1 MTILAGLHHLTHYRY
16 DRPVTLGPQIIR
28 LRPAPHSRTRVLSHS
43 IKVSPGGHF
52 VNHQQDVYGNWQAR
66 YVFPELSFIGAGA
79 FLVIDSGQLGFGL
92 DGRFENIWL
101 FGDNGTVIRQVP
113 MISQGPDASTG
124 LDPDGGANW
133 TTYPVPTP
141 GPGVKLGSRALG
153 PAFPIDPRWFYN
165 LSLAYLA
172 GVVPLVGITLIEL
185 GVLGRG
191 TARARMRLHA
201 IFVGAFLVAAHVAM
215 IFGMLDPTLLGW
227 TPTHTMPTG
236 ETMPGMGM

>member
-1 MTILAGLHHLTHYRY
+1 MSTTAYPAPAASTASVESVALRPVNQVGLVIAIVVGVVVTAVALSLPNVTGDAGTMTHYMGLLAANQPWNLLLFMAIPVILAETLAVSELAVLFRQGDVSRWVHLINRWAGLLVGPWFLGITVYLTKN
-16 DRPVTLGPQIIR
+16 
-28 LRPAPHSRTRVLSHS
+28 A
-43 IKVSPGGHF
+43 
-52 VNHQQDVYGNWQAR
+52 
-66 YVFPELSFIGAGA
+66 VFPLTS
-79 FLVIDSGQLGFGL
+79 
-92 DGRFENIWL
+92 
-101 FGDNGTVIRQVP
+101 
-113 MISQGPDASTG
+113 
-124 LDPDGGANW
+124 GGAW
-133 TTYPVPTP
+133 H
-141 GPGVKLGSRALG
+141 G
-153 PAFPIDPRWFYN
+153 PADLIAVG
-165 LSLAYLA
+165 AYLA

>member
-1 MTILAGLHHLTHYRY
+1 MSTTANPAPAASPASVESVALRPVNRVGLVIAIVVGVAVTAIALSLPNVTGDAGTMTHYMGLLAANQPWNLLLFMAIPVILAETLAVSELAVLFRQGDVPRWVHLINRWAGLLVGPWFLGITVYLTKN
-16 DRPVTLGPQIIR
+16 
-28 LRPAPHSRTRVLSHS
+28 A
-43 IKVSPGGHF
+43 
-52 VNHQQDVYGNWQAR
+52 
-66 YVFPELSFIGAGA
+66 VFPLTS
-79 FLVIDSGQLGFGL
+79 
-92 DGRFENIWL
+92 
-101 FGDNGTVIRQVP
+101 
-113 MISQGPDASTG
+113 
-124 LDPDGGANW
+124 GGAW
-133 TTYPVPTP
+133 H
-141 GPGVKLGSRALG
+141 G
-153 PAFPIDPRWFYN
+153 PADLIAVG
-165 LSLAYLA
+165 AYLA